1 MPYYTLQVAN
11 MRKPQ
16 SFILYPYKGGED
28 ITLQSD
34 KRFAQVN
41 LRTGEGYINNKNENY
56 ANSLS
61 LFWNPIKF
69 NLPED
74 IKTQIQAYLWHN
86 EGREGNIGG
95 ILFYKNE
102 ELFSK

>member
-1 MPYYTLQVAN
+1 MPYYTLKVAN

-28 ITLQSD
+28 INLQSD

-41 LRTGEGYINNKNENY
+41 LKTGEGYINGQNDNY
-56 ANSLS
+56 ANSMS
-61 LFWNPIKF
+61 LILNPVKF
-69 NLPED
+69 QLPED

-86 EGREGNIGG
+86 EGKEGNMGG
-95 ILFYKNE
+95 IMFYENK
-102 ELFSK
+102 ELFSN